1 MKINN
6 EIDAIEVMAL
16 DPVRFLVV
24 TRFLATVLMIPLLVV
39 VMDLAS
45 IIGAGIVIHSMGY
58 PLITYWNHVQGMI
71 SATDVLVGLG
81 KSVVFGALVAGIGT
95 MRGLQTGLGPGAVGI
110 STTRAVVSAIIALVV
125 AEGIFSI
132 LLYFLGI

>member
-1 MKINN
+1 MIN
-6 EIDAIEVMAL
+6 
-16 DPVRFLVV
+16 
-24 TRFLATVLMIPLLVV
+24 
-39 VMDLAS
+39 
-45 IIGAGIVIHSMGY
+45 SMGY
-58 PLITYWNHVQGMI
+58 PLITYWNHVQGII

-81 KSVVFGALVAGIGT
+81 KSLVFGALVAGIGT

-132 LLYFLGI
+132 LLYFLEF